1 MPCSRSVA
9 VLAVVIALA
18 VVSGCTAPPPS
29 PTPSDPPPAESATA
43 TPLPSVD
50 ATPPVGPT
58 PRVDPA
64 PSGSAGPSSWRT
76 YVSTR
81 YGFRIGH
88 PPGWRLEPSQ
98 RTWTMEV
105 DAADWDSIAHESFWS
120 PDGDVRVS
128 AWAVP
133 FRGEASLLA
142 VERWAQQLCHESG
155 NSDCAT
161 IGERA
166 VRLCSDRRACHPG
179 LLVPFDTDV
188 QAFFVGGPQGD
199 RMTVVAVWR
208 PADWSSDRNGSAR
221 DLLAAFLSTMDVRP
235 LA

>member
-1 MPCSRSVA
+1 MAWSRSA
-9 VLAVVIALA
+9 LVLAVLLSVLT
-18 VVSGCTAPPPS
+18 GCTAPPPS
-29 PTPSDPPPAESATA
+29 PTPSDPPPTEAASAN
-43 TPLPSVD
+43 PLPSQD

-64 PSGSAGPSSWRT
+64 PSASAGPSSWPT

-98 RTWTMEV
+98 RAWTMEV
-105 DAADWDSIAHESFWS
+105 DAADWDSVAHESFWS
-120 PDGDVRVS
+120 PHGDVRVS

-133 FRGEASLLA
+133 FRGEASMLA

-161 IGERA
+161 IGQRA
-166 VRLCSDRRACHPG
+166 VRLCSERRACHPG

-188 QAFFVGGPQGD
+188 HAFFVGGPHAD

-235 LA
+235 LT